1 MCCTDCI
8 LNAWTHYVFSCIADM
23 RKDVQEIFRSTPHEK
38 QVMMFSATLS
48 KEIRPVCK
56 KFMQDVGTIQNLT
69 SPLMRFSDP
78 LRPKEA
84 KLAKSFWGLLC
95 KFVVVAILTSL
106 WVEERRRQEKPK
118 IKREDLGGR
127 FGALLGWI
135 GRISREF
142 YWCLVITPWTTF
154 KWQRTPEVS
163 VPPFWICDC
172 SYCGSGPGYLNT

>member
-1 MCCTDCI
+1 MSVTKCWNNLVSTKNPCVV
-8 LNAWTHYVFSCIADM
+8 LMVFSRHELIINFFFFISDM

-127 FGALLGWI
+127 FGALLG
-135 GRISREF
+135 
-142 YWCLVITPWTTF
+142 
-154 KWQRTPEVS
+154 
-163 VPPFWICDC
+163 
-172 SYCGSGPGYLNT
+172 

>member
-1 MCCTDCI
+1 
-8 LNAWTHYVFSCIADM
+8 M

-69 SPLMRFSDP
+69 PPLMRFSDP

-127 FGALLGWI
+127 FGALLG
-135 GRISREF
+135 
-142 YWCLVITPWTTF
+142 
-154 KWQRTPEVS
+154 
-163 VPPFWICDC
+163 
-172 SYCGSGPGYLNT
+172 

>member
-84 KLAKSFWGLLC
+84 KLAKRFWGLLC

-135 GRISREF
+135 SRISREF

-163 VPPFWICDC
+163 VPPFWISDC